1 MATVAGNVIGYTKG
15 EISRAKK
22 VSSMIKRL
30 GYCST
35 NEAMRMLN
43 SGNLMEANLTSSDV
57 DRARS
62 IYGPMIAREKGF
74 MTDIG
79 PVGLIRHEHAV
90 TLRDIQVHIR
100 IPYARWLMII
110 YYLITSVFYLMCFSH
125 CLSFACIVDT

>member
-15 EISRAKK
+15 EISRTKEA
-22 VSSMIKRL
+22 SSMIKRL

-57 DRARS
+57 DRTRS
-62 IYGPMIAREKGF
+62 IYGPMIAREKVF

-90 TLRDIQVHIR
+90 
-100 IPYARWLMII
+100 
-110 YYLITSVFYLMCFSH
+110 S
-125 CLSFACIVDT
+125 DTT